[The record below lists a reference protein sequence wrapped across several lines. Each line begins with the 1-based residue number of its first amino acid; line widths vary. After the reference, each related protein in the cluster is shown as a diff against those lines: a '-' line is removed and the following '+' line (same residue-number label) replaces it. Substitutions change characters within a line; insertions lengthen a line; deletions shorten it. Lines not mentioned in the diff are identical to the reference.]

1 MTDEKL
7 NELEA
12 VCSAE
17 ADKDGKVKLFSS
29 DVLALVSELRELRKH
44 AADLCAHEGAIANLH
59 RLLAHL
65 SSYAVSPPGD
75 ELTASGRRIAVQDPG
90 R

>member
-12 VCSAE
+12 ACSVE
-17 ADKDGKVKLFSS
+17 ADKDGRVRLHPG
-29 DVLALVSELRELRKH
+29 DVLDLVNELRELRKH
-44 AADLCAHEGAIANLH
+44 AADLSAHEGAIANLH
-59 RLLAHL
+59 KLLSNLCA
-65 SSYAVSPPGD
+65 YGERSPNVGVNVGAP
-75 ELTASGRRIAVQDPG
+75 IPVQDPG

>member
-12 VCSAE
+12 ACSVE
-17 ADKDGKVKLFSS
+17 ADKDGKVKLHPG
-29 DVLALVSELRELRKH
+29 DVLELVSELRELRRH
-44 AADLCAHEGAIANLH
+44 AADLSAHEGAIANLH
-59 RLLAHL
+59 KILANL
-65 SSYAVSPPGD
+65 CTYGERSPNVGVNI
-75 ELTASGRRIAVQDPG
+75 SGHIPVQDPG

>member
-12 VCSAE
+12 VCRAD
-17 ADKDGKVKLFSS
+17 ADKDGRVVLRSR
-29 DVLALVSELRELRKH
+29 DVLELVKELRELRKH
-44 AADLCAHEGAIANLH
+44 AADLKAHEGAIANLH
-59 RLLAHL
+59 RLLTHL
-65 SSYAVSPPGD
+65 GSYVESPPSVG
-75 ELTASGRRIAVQDPG
+75 LTADGRIAVQDPG

>member
-12 VCSAE
+12 ACSVE
-17 ADKDGKVKLFSS
+17 ADKDGKVKLHPG
-29 DVLALVSELRELRKH
+29 DVLELVNELRELRKH
-44 AADLCAHEGAIANLH
+44 AADLSAHEGAIANLH
-59 RLLAHL
+59 KILANL
-65 SSYAVSPPGD
+65 CIYGERSPNVGVNV
-75 ELTASGRRIAVQDPG
+75 SGRIPVQDPG

>member
-12 VCSAE
+12 ACSVE
-17 ADKDGKVKLFSS
+17 ADQDGKVKLHRG
-29 DVLALVSELRELRKH
+29 DVLELVHELRELRKH
-44 AADLCAHEGAIANLH
+44 AADLSAHEGTIANLH
-59 RLLAHL
+59 RLLTNL
-65 SSYAVSPPGD
+65 SAYGERSPSLGVK
-75 ELTASGRRIAVQDPG
+75 LSGHIPVQDPG

>member
-12 VCSAE
+12 ACSVE
-17 ADKDGKVKLFSS
+17 ADKDGKVKLHPG
-29 DVLALVSELRELRKH
+29 DVLELVNELRELRMH
-44 AADLCAHEGAIANLH
+44 AADLSAHEGAIAKLHKILANLSTYGE
-59 RLLAHL
+59 RSPDVAPN
-65 SSYAVSPPGD
+65 VSGHIP
-75 ELTASGRRIAVQDPG
+75 VQDPG

>member
-12 VCSAE
+12 KCRVE
-17 ADKDGKVKLFSS
+17 ADKDGKVRLDSGT
-29 DVLALVSELRELRKH
+29 VLQLVSELRELRKH
-44 AADLCAHEGAIANLH
+44 AADLSAHEGAIANLH
-59 RLLAHL
+59 RLLASL
-65 SSYAVSPPGD
+65 CSYTESPPAPGSSD
-75 ELTASGRRIAVQDPG
+75 RIAIQDPG

>member
-12 VCSAE
+12 ACSVE
-17 ADKDGKVKLFSS
+17 ADKDGRVMLHPG
-29 DVLALVSELRELRKH
+29 DVLDLVNELRELRKH
-44 AADLCAHEGAIANLH
+44 AADLSAHEGAIANLH
-59 RLLAHL
+59 KLLSNLCA
-65 SSYAVSPPGD
+65 YGERSPNVGVNVG
-75 ELTASGRRIAVQDPG
+75 GRIPVQDPG